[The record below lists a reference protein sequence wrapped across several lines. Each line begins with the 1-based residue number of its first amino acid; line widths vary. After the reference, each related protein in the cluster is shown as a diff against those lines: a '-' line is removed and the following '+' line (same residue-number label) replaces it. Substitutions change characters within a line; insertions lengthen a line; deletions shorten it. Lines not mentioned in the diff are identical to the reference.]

1 MEKLGKGIFL
11 FALVFLFGV
20 LSFTV
25 AFGQEI
31 KIGIAGPMAFEQ
43 GRQQWFGAEFGA
55 DEINAKGGILVG
67 SKRMPI
73 KLVKIDTNE
82 ILNVP
87 DAASAIE
94 RAITRD
100 KVDFL
105 MGGFRTEA
113 VLAMQDVAMDY
124 KKIFI
129 GCGAAHPELCGRVG
143 KDYNKYKY
151 WFRTTPINSLF
162 LLKVDL
168 LLVGTVADAIRKE
181 LGITTPKVAIVAEKA
196 VWADPIVGLGKTN
209 LPKMGMEV
217 VGEWRPSSTA
227 TDLTAELSAI
237 NASGAQMIFT
247 TLSGPVGIPYAK
259 TWGELKIPAASVG
272 INVEAQKKGFLGAT
286 GGMGNY
292 EMTQN
297 TLARVE
303 ITPATIPFYDKFA
316 AKAGEF
322 PTYNAGTNDAIL
334 ILAAAIERAGT
345 LDSDKVVVELEKTNF
360 LGAAGRIV
368 FTKEH
373 DVTWGPGY
381 VTAMGTQWQFGELMG
396 VWPYKWKATP
406 EAPEITYK
414 GVIPYK
420 IPPWVVQKW
429 KK

>member
-1 MEKLGKGIFL
+1 MERLGKGIFL
-11 FALVFLFGV
+11 FAMVFLFGV

-113 VLAMQDVAMDY
+113 VFAMQDVAMDY

-129 GCGAAHPELCGRVG
+129 GCGAAHPELCGRVA
-143 KDYNKYKY
+143 KEYNKYKY

-181 LGITTPKVAIVAEKA
+181 LGIATPKVAIVAEKA
-196 VWADPIVGLGKTN
+196 VWADPIVFLGKTS

-227 TDLTAELSAI
+227 TDVTAELSAI
-237 NASGAQMIFT
+237 NASGAQLIFT

-259 TWGELKIPAASVG
+259 QWGELKIPAASVG
-272 INVEAQKKGFLGAT
+272 INVEAQKKGFLEAT

-292 EMTQN
+292 DMTQN

-303 ITPATIPFYDKFA
+303 ITGTTIPFYDKFT

-334 ILAAAIERAGT
+334 ILADAIERAGT
-345 LDSDKVVVELEKTNF
+345 LDSDKVVTELEKTSF

-381 VTAMGTQWQFGELMG
+381 VTAMGTQWQNGKLMG
-396 VWPYKWKATP
+396 VWPVDW
-406 EAPEITYK
+406 EGITYK
-414 GVIPYK
+414 GCVKYK
-420 IPPWVVQKW
+420 IPPWVVEKW
-429 KK
+429 KKK

>member
-1 MEKLGKGIFL
+1 MERWEKRIFIL
-11 FALVFLFGV
+11 AMVFLFGMA
-20 LSFTV
+20 SFTI

-31 KIGIAGPMAFEQ
+31 KIGVAGPMAFVQ
-43 GRQQWFGAEFGA
+43 GQHHWYGAEFA
-55 DEINAKGGILVG
+55 TEEVNAKGGVLVG
-67 SKRMPI
+67 NKKLPI

-113 VLAMQDVAMDY
+113 VFAMQDVAMDY

-129 GCGAAHPELCGRVG
+129 GCGAAHPELCTRVA

-151 WFRTTPINSLF
+151 WFRLTPINSLF

-168 LLVGTVADAIRKE
+168 LLVETVANTIRKE
-181 LGITTPKVAIVAEKA
+181 LGIATPKVAILAEKA

-217 VGEWRPSSTA
+217 VGEWRPSNTA
-227 TDLTAELSAI
+227 TDVTAELSAI

-259 TWGELKIPAASVG
+259 QWGELKIPAASVG
-272 INVEAQKKGFLGAT
+272 INVESQKKGFMEAT

-297 TLARVE
+297 TLARIE
-303 ITPATIPFYDKFA
+303 ITPATIPFYDKFTA
-316 AKAGEF
+316 RVGEF
-322 PTYNAGTNDAIL
+322 PTYNAGTYDAVL
-334 ILAAAIERAGT
+334 ILAAAIERAKT
-345 LDSDKVVVELEKTNF
+345 LDSDKVVTELEKNDT
-360 LGAAGRIV
+360 LGAPGRQV

-373 DVTWGPGY
+373 DITWGPGY
-381 VTAMGTQWQFGELMG
+381 VTATGTQWQDQKLMC
-396 VWPYKWKATP
+396 VWPVDWQGL
-406 EAPEITYK
+406 TYK
-414 GVIPYK
+414 GAVKYK
-420 IPPWVVQKW
+420 IPPWVVEKW
-429 KK
+429 KKK

>member
-1 MEKLGKGIFL
+1 MERWEKRIFVSAMAIL
-11 FALVFLFGV
+11 LAV
-20 LSFTV
+20 SSWSV

-31 KIGIAGPMAFEQ
+31 KIGVAGPMAFVQ
-43 GRQQWFGAEFGA
+43 GQHHWYGAEFGA
-55 DEINAKGGILVG
+55 EEINAKGGIWVG
-67 SKRMPI
+67 NKRLPI

-113 VLAMQDVAMDY
+113 VFAMQDVAMDY
-124 KKIFI
+124 KKIFL
-129 GCGAAHPELCGRVG
+129 GCGAAHPELCGRVA

-151 WFRTTPINSLF
+151 WFRVTPINSLF

-168 LLVGTVADAIRKE
+168 LLVETVANAIRKE
-181 LGITTPKVAIVAEKA
+181 LGITTPKVAIIAEKA

-217 VGEWRPSSTA
+217 VGEWRPSNTA
-227 TDLTAELSAI
+227 TDVTAELSAI
-237 NASGAQMIFT
+237 NASGAHIIFT
-247 TLSGPVGIPYAK
+247 TFSGPVGIPYAK
-259 TWGELKIPAASVG
+259 KWGELKIPAASVG
-272 INVEAQKKGFLGAT
+272 INVEAQKKGFWEST

-297 TLARVE
+297 TLARIE

-316 AKAGEF
+316 AKVGEF
-322 PTYNAGTNDAIL
+322 PTYNAGTNDAIQ

-345 LDSDKVVVELEKTNF
+345 LDSDKVVAELEKTNI
-360 LGAAGRIV
+360 LGVPGRMV

-373 DVTWGPGY
+373 DITWGSGY
-381 VTAMGTQWQFGELMG
+381 ITATGTQWQDGKLMC
-396 VWPYKWKATP
+396 VWPVDW
-406 EAPEITYK
+406 EGITYK
-414 GVIPYK
+414 GAVKYK
-420 IPPWVVQKW
+420 IPPWVVEKYR